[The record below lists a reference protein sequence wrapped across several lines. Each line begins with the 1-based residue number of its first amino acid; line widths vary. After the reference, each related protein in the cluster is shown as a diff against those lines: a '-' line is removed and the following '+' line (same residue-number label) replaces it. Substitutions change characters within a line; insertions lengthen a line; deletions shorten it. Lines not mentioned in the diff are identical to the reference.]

1 MKYLRYNEARETL
14 IDKKMIFL
22 EDIAGDMRDA
32 GMDVKIFNGSD
43 NRLIGT
49 KWMWMASGCTSG
61 PSSASKYIYT
71 IIKINRS
78 SMISRSGVITRLVDT
93 PELKEFV
100 ERLKDS
106 GLGFRFMTE
115 GETYGVNYGGDGVA
129 FSADSNII
137 MYVVIGIDKRSRLS
151 REEIQNLIS

>member
-22 EDIAGDMRDA
+22 EDITADMRDS

-43 NRLIGT
+43 NSLIGT
-49 KWMWMASGCTSG
+49 LRMHLAAGRSTG
-61 PSSASKYIYT
+61 PTSKYIYVVVMKNGSKVVGST
-71 IIKINRS
+71 
-78 SMISRSGVITRLVDT
+78 
-93 PELKEFV
+93 EFEEFF

-106 GLGFRFMTE
+106 GVGYRFSAE
-115 GETYGVNYGGDGVA
+115 GETYLAGTTVKH
-129 FSADSNII
+129 
-137 MYVVIGIDKRSRLS
+137 YVVIGIDKRSRLS

>member
-1 MKYLRYNEARETL
+1 MKYLRYNDARETL

-22 EDIAGDMRDA
+22 EDIAGDIRDA

-61 PSSASKYIYT
+61 GPSRVSKYIYT
-71 IIKINRS
+71 IIKVNRNS
-78 SMISRSGVITRLVDT
+78 LISKSGVITRLGDT

-106 GLGFRFMTE
+106 GLGWRFMTE
-115 GETYGVNYGGDGVA
+115 GETYDNSSEGV
-129 FSADSNII
+129 NII